1 MSNLVIIGF
10 GISTLCFLIYIYDNN
25 LINAFDQIL
34 VLEKNDK
41 SCLESL
47 NYKNVNS
54 NSKLSSLISIFSN
67 QIFEHYISK
76 VKNKYNLDK
85 YINLSD
91 YNKIIIDISDIF
103 LKELIKYKNITIKYN
118 YSVESIITKNNS
130 YIINN
135 EILANKIILA
145 TGAKHN
151 LDYFKYLDQKDILS
165 NCNQKILIPN
175 NLYNQNKLNYL
186 NNKSISIIGSS
197 HSIMSII
204 DLIFKY
210 NINYKSID
218 IYYRNKIKVFYI
230 SKEECLKNNDYCSE
244 DDICTETQFINRFDG
259 LRENSKNLFLNLKN
273 YSNINL
279 HKISEQNINNIN
291 KSDYIIPCWG
301 YFKNIPKINNTTSY
315 NIDSNNNFELLLDK
329 KLYNNI
335 YLLGISSNP
344 KIEYTQKS
352 FTKSLDGIWIYY
364 NVISKKLYEK
374 IINP

>member
-1 MSNLVIIGF
+1 
-10 GISTLCFLIYIYDNN
+10 
-25 LINAFDQIL
+25 
-34 VLEKNDK
+34 
-41 SCLESL
+41 
-47 NYKNVNS
+47 
-54 NSKLSSLISIFSN
+54 
-67 QIFEHYISK
+67 
-76 VKNKYNLDK
+76 
-85 YINLSD
+85 
-91 YNKIIIDISDIF
+91 
-103 LKELIKYKNITIKYN
+103 
-118 YSVESIITKNNS
+118 
-130 YIINN
+130 
-135 EILANKIILA
+135 
-145 TGAKHN
+145 
-151 LDYFKYLDQKDILS
+151 
-165 NCNQKILIPN
+165 
-175 NLYNQNKLNYL
+175 
-186 NNKSISIIGSS
+186 
-197 HSIMSII
+197 MSII